1 MPTRN
6 LIFLMMSI
14 YSEGKY
20 FEQYKRRTNNY
31 QYYLLKNPMT
41 YNSELPERHNSIIV
55 VQMFF
60 LKLFSII
67 SFYYY

>member
-41 YNSELPERHNSIIV
+41 YNSELPVKYAASIVTQI
-55 VQMFF
+55 
-60 LKLFSII
+60 LWE
-67 SFYYY
+67 